1 MARYE
6 PKHVD
11 VTICV
16 DDTLSKGVESWAWYG
31 LQPINRLTVPDG
43 TVLMTSLQPFD
54 ALLKDIHKKD
64 APYKLSLIRAKASF
78 SGLWVYKEDHTE
90 VRILGALAKIAPS
103 FLTLDAVAEAIKE
116 MEWGSELKVA
126 SARKAFDRIETREVK
141 ITEGNAEVPYAFEM
155 PKWWE
160 MREGVTIPAIPI
172 GKPKE
177 GGQGYV
183 PERNPYFKKF
193 STRTMRPVI
202 DFDTCVKC
210 NLCWISC
217 PDSVFDVMPDGTFDA
232 AMEACCGCGVCE
244 AVCPV
249 EHCITMV
256 NEAAFEDNAS
266 QWEMWRKD
274 KTAYKTVIQAIA
286 KKISGGQL
294 VAEYIVAEGEHSQF
308 EIVKHASTV
317 GARVFCGSSGVGW
330 AYAMECLVVTPPLR
344 VPMVCLVGNRALD
357 DPGAFGVEH
366 NDALVVRDLGWM
378 LCWIDTSQEA
388 LDTTLIAYR
397 VAEDRRVFLPLAISA
412 DGAFLTHSQAITM
425 VPPKEKVD
433 RYLPRYDRG
442 DLLLHPDNPITVA
455 PQANEDW
462 VIEIRRQNDEAMKR
476 AVGVIEEAYAD
487 FRRVFGRGP
496 ENPWFEEYMADDAEI
511 ILVGMG
517 TISLPIKVAIR
528 EMRAKGKKVGLV
540 RLRWFRPF
548 PFERLVKALSG
559 AKAIGVI
566 DRDYSFGS
574 PFHSGVVA
582 NEIRASLYN
591 ADTRPPLLSFICGLR
606 GREVTLEDVNK
617 AVDVCYAAAKAA
629 TADAKTHWLG
639 VRE

>member
-1 MARYE
+1 MAVE
-6 PKHVD
+6 TKTPAG
-11 VTICV
+11 TTAS
-16 DDTLSKGVESWAWYG
+16 DDRE
-31 LQPINRLTVPDG
+31 
-43 TVLMTSLQPFD
+43 M
-54 ALLKDIHKKD
+54 
-64 APYKLSLIRAKASF
+64 LI
-78 SGLWVYKEDHTE
+78 SGSEACAE
-90 VRILGALAKIAPS
+90 A
-103 FLTLDAVAEAIKE
+103 LTLAD
-116 MEWGSELKVA
+116 L
-126 SARKAFDRIETREVK
+126 
-141 ITEGNAEVPYAFEM
+141 
-155 PKWWE
+155 
-160 MREGVTIPAIPI
+160 
-172 GKPKE
+172 
-177 GGQGYV
+177 
-183 PERNPYFKKF
+183 
-193 STRTMRPVI
+193 
-202 DFDTCVKC
+202 
-210 NLCWISC
+210 
-217 PDSVFDVMPDGTFDA
+217 DV
-232 AMEACCGCGVCE
+232 V
-244 AVCPV
+244 
-249 EHCITMV
+249 
-256 NEAAFEDNAS
+256 
-266 QWEMWRKD
+266 
-274 KTAYKTVIQAIA
+274 TAYPIRPYDTVMQAIA
-286 KKISGGQL
+286 KKIANGQL

-330 AYAMECLVVTPPLR
+330 MYAMECLVVTPPLR

-397 VAEDRRVFLPLAISA
+397 VAEDRRIFLPLAISA

-433 RYLPRYDRG
+433 RFLPRYDRG

-487 FRRVFGRGP
+487 FRRIFGRGP
-496 ENPWFEEYMADDAEI
+496 ENPWFEEYMADDAEV
-511 ILVGMG
+511 ILIGMG

-528 EMRAKGKKVGLV
+528 EMRAKGKKVGLI

-548 PFERLVKALSG
+548 PFEKLVKALSG

-591 ADTRPPLLSFICGLR
+591 ADKRPPLLSFICGLG

-617 AVDVCYAAAKAA
+617 AVDMCDAAAKSGKS
-629 TADAKTHWLG
+629 DAKTHWLG